1 VLALASLT
9 NVALAVRLD
18 PAVATNLGSLVVLGG
33 AFNCMGN
40 VNPAAE
46 ANIWHDAHA
55 CCAASF
61 ARSQNL
67 FALVL
72 SRRHDPEAADEAFGM
87 FPDGV
92 VRVVGLDVT
101 QQSIMS
107 GAHLDTLRD
116 SGGACMW
123 RLRIC

>member
-1 VLALASLT
+1 LGNTGAGVPTGSPCGVSAAQFIADAVRAAPGEVTVLALASLT

-55 CCAASF
+55 CCCAASF
-61 ARSQNL
+61 ARSHSL
-67 FALVL
+67 C
-72 SRRHDPEAADEAFGM
+72 
-87 FPDGV
+87 
-92 VRVVGLDVT
+92 RVA
-101 QQSIMS
+101 Q
-107 GAHLDTLRD
+107 A
-116 SGGACMW
+116 
-123 RLRIC
+123 

>member
-1 VLALASLT
+1 MLALASLT

-55 CCAASF
+55 CCCAASF
-61 ARSQNL
+61 ARSHSL
-67 FALVL
+67 C
-72 SRRHDPEAADEAFGM
+72 
-87 FPDGV
+87 
-92 VRVVGLDVT
+92 RVA
-101 QQSIMS
+101 Q
-107 GAHLDTLRD
+107 A
-116 SGGACMW
+116 
-123 RLRIC
+123 